1 MTLTLSGIRLMS
13 IPVTDASSTD
23 AAVCT
28 CSYGDHDVFLC
39 DFGDKNKET
48 KTQLN
53 RITPKLTTSIIKVM
67 NEAMTIVTLYDANS
81 E

>member
-13 IPVTDASSTD
+13 IPVTD

-39 DFGDKNKET
+39 DFGDKDKET